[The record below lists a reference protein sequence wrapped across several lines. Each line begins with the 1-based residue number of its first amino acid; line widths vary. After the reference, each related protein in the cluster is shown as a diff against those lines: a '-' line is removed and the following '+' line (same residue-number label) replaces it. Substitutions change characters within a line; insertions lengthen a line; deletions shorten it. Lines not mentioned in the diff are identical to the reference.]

1 MEKKKELKVWDI
13 LYILWKTYIDSYS
26 TVYRGK
32 VMKIENITKYWYDED
47 WFTTEYE
54 EKIYLIW
61 VDCKKKC
68 MFYIDEDWEFYKAHC
83 ATEEEDSDCALRH
96 KGNLVFI
103 NKDEAKE
110 YMMKSREKFYSDKIK
125 HYTKEIEEWKKI
137 IKNVKSDTDR
147 IFTNL

>member
-1 MEKKKELKVWDI
+1 
-13 LYILWKTYIDSYS
+13 
-26 TVYRGK
+26 
-32 VMKIENITKYWYDED
+32 
-47 WFTTEYE
+47 
-54 EKIYLIW
+54 
-61 VDCKKKC
+61 

-83 ATEEEDSDCALRH
+83 ATEEEDSDCALWH
-96 KGNLVFI
+96 KNNKVFI